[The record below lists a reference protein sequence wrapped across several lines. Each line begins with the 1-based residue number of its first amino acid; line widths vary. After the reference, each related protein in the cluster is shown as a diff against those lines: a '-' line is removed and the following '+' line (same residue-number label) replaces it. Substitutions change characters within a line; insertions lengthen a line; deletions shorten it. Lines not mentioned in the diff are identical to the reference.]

1 MVSFTPPHC
10 YLFLFFFFSLFIY
23 LRWSQQLVWQYRAGR
38 GKFHLW
44 FQLRAAGLRGQAGR
58 CPSEEGQV
66 SVLLR
71 LNAHWW
77 LLWWC
82 GGGYGGVVINI
93 SPGLIPLVHK
103 QRLELLWELSTKV
116 WGPLRDVPQVCLAS
130 CWCLIAGVALAAQ
143 LRTFGEPAEGSEQ
156 HFREMK
162 PTAGIGRDGGR
173 DLRAGTW
180 GHKEIT
186 GHCFKLTGRFCCNA

>member
-10 YLFLFFFFSLFIY
+10 YLFLFLFFYLFIY